1 LQRLGYVLMGFF
13 LLAASGCTGEA
24 PKIGVVDLV
33 RVVNGS
39 IEGQKA
45 NAEVN
50 TLVRAK
56 QDALKK
62 KAATVDKLKKGL
74 GPEPSKAKRE
84 EFNKAAVGYQKLVAV
99 ADEEVKKKAGELRKV
114 VLAHI
119 RRALDTVGQEEKF
132 LIILTNENAPYFQK
146 SIDIT
151 DKVIKK
157 YNELQGGK

>member
-1 LQRLGYVLMGFF
+1 LQRLGYVLVGLF
-13 LLAASGCTGEA
+13 LLAASACSGEA

-33 RVVNGS
+33 GVVNGS
-39 IEGQKA
+39 MEGQKA

-50 TLVRAK
+50 TLVKAK

-62 KAATVDKLKKGL
+62 KAATVEKLKKDL
-74 GPEPSKAKRE
+74 GPEPSKAKRD
-84 EFNKAAVGYQKLVAV
+84 EFNKAAVGYQKLVAA
-99 ADEEVKKKAGELRKV
+99 ADDEIKKKAGELRQV

-119 RRALDTVGQEEKF
+119 RKALNAVGQEEKF